1 MTAARSA
8 KFRLYRWRKASTPP
22 PAPPALRQNCRSSKS
37 PAPARTARRHHR
49 FGHDPFR
56 KPENR
61 SSPGQAL
68 SESCPK
74 NTALS
79 RPRGFM
85 PSEKLAAPS
94 AGRPLS
100 PGAVALMLML
110 CLSWGFNQ
118 IAVKLVL
125 PDVPPMLQALT
136 RSVGALP
143 VLLII
148 GWLRGAKFF
157 ERDGTLWAGLSAGI
171 LFGIEFVLIYR
182 GLLLT
187 SASRAVVF
195 LYTAPVFV
203 ALGSYLFLGERRR
216 ASQWGGL
223 GVSLAGGALAMGVP
237 QANVDANVLLG
248 DLLIVAGGALWAATT
263 LLVKATALLRAPP
276 ENALGYEVAL
286 SIPILGVAAW
296 ISGETITR
304 PPGPLALSLMAY
316 QAIWVV
322 GLTFLLWFTLVKTYS
337 ASKLSAF
344 TFITPLFGVVASYF
358 IMHDTL
364 TPVFGAAALLVIAGL
379 YLVNRPNTS
388 GPKVVPD
395 PNVPA

>member
-1 MTAARSA
+1 M
-8 KFRLYRWRKASTPP
+8 
-22 PAPPALRQNCRSSKS
+22 SS
-37 PAPARTARRHHR
+37 
-49 FGHDPFR
+49 
-56 KPENR
+56 N
-61 SSPGQAL
+61 QV
-68 SESCPK
+68 
-74 NTALS
+74 N
-79 RPRGFM
+79 
-85 PSEKLAAPS
+85 PS

-148 GWLRGAKFF
+148 GWLRGVKFF
-157 ERDGTLWAGLSAGI
+157 QRDGTLWPGLSAGI
-171 LFGIEFVLIYR
+171 IFGIEFVLIYR

-195 LYTAPVFV
+195 LYTAPFFV
-203 ALGSYLFLGERRR
+203 ALGSYLFLGERLR
-216 ASQWGGL
+216 ASQWAGL
-223 GVSLAGGALAMGVP
+223 GLSFAGVALAIGVP
-237 QANVDANVLLG
+237 QANVDAGVLLG
-248 DLLIVAGGALWAATT
+248 DLLIVGGGALWAATT
-263 LLVKATALLRAPP
+263 LIVKATALIRAPA
-276 ENALGYEVAL
+276 EKGLGYQVAV
-286 SIPILGVAAW
+286 SIPIFVFAAW
-296 ISGETITR
+296 LTDERITHM
-304 PPGPLALSLMAY
+304 PTALSLSLLAY
-316 QAIWVV
+316 QAFWVV
-322 GLTFLLWFTLVKTYS
+322 GLTFLLWFALVKAYS

-364 TPVFGAAALLVIAGL
+364 SLAFAAAAVLVTAGL
-379 YLVNRPNTS
+379 YLVNRPEAARAEIA
-388 GPKVVPD
+388 PD